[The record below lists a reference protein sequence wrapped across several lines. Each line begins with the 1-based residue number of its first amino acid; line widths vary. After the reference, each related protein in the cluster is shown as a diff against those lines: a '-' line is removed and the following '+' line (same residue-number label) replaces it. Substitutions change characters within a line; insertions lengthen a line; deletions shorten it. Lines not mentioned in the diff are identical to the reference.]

1 MGIAIHSLA
10 AADGHSGSSALDLA
24 AAVRQ
29 DAQGVL
35 GTTVQYAD
43 LVSGINFDYILRQKF

>member
-1 MGIAIHSLA
+1 MGIAIHNLA

-29 DAQGVL
+29 DAQGLL

-43 LVSGINFDYILRQKF
+43 LVSVIYNFSL